1 MNLML
6 KKLTGVMG
14 LLLLSLCITTASAQF
29 RQTIKASSNYKTKE
43 LKIGDFNQIQLL
55 GSPTVVYTQSTNGK
69 TELKITGSDNL
80 LDLVECKVANKL
92 LTVKFR
98 DNQNIQFGRAGRLK
112 ILVSSPSLKDVR
124 LQGSGDV
131 ILNGVVKCTE
141 MGFALI
147 GSGDIKADELVCAGN
162 FVASLQ
168 GSGDVVVQKK
178 IQASDATLKLIGS
191 GDLAMNNLIAKSATV
206 SLQGSGDLSVRNAS
220 VTGNVN
226 VKMTGSGD
234 LDFNGVKGGNVVAE
248 LQGSGD
254 LTIAGTAKQATL
266 KLVNSGDL
274 NAANL
279 KAVDVDAYL
288 QGSGDISCFASGNL
302 KCSINGSGDIGYK
315 GNPANVQAT
324 GRNKPRRL

>member
-6 KKLTGVMG
+6 KKLTGMIG
-14 LLLLSLCITTASAQF
+14 LLSLSLCITTASAQF
-29 RQTIKASSNYKTKE
+29 LQTIKASSNYQTKE
-43 LKIGDFNQIQLL
+43 LQIENFNQIKVL

-80 LDLVECKVANKL
+80 LDLIECKVANKL

-98 DNQNIQFGRAGRLK
+98 DNQNIQFGREGRLK
-112 ILVSSPSLKDVR
+112 ILVSSPSLKNVH

-141 MGFALI
+141 MNFTLI
-147 GSGDIKADELVCAGN
+147 GSGDIKADELICTGN
-162 FVASLQ
+162 FMASLQ
-168 GSGDVVVQKK
+168 GSGDVVVQKR
-178 IQASDATLKLIGS
+178 IQTPDALLKLIGS
-191 GDLAMNNLIAKSATV
+191 GDLTMINLIAKSATV
-206 SLQGSGDLSVRNAS
+206 SLQGSGDLNVRNAS
-220 VTGNVN
+220 VTGDVSL
-226 VKMTGSGD
+226 KMTGSGD
-234 LDFNGVKGGNVVAE
+234 LGFNGVKGGNVVAE

-254 LTIAGTAKQATL
+254 LTIVGTAKQATL
-266 KLVNSGDL
+266 KLTNSGDL

-288 QGSGDISCFASGNL
+288 QGSGDISCSASGNL

-324 GRNKPRRL
+324 GKHKPRRL